1 MELEAACSG
10 PLPLQAL
17 TSFGSGA
24 ALPRGEGILRLA
36 PFASAVP
43 LQALTSFGSGAAL
56 PRGVVFGWVGHSS
69 GGAVCIELQAD
80 FFSRAQ
86 RHRARATLSA
96 MVMEQDSTAA
106 LRAEIRLLGN
116 LLGQTLVRQE
126 GEPLLELVEQVRAL
140 VKRVRSAEEDA
151 EIDTAPARAE
161 LLELLSKVDLKT
173 VIPLV
178 RAFTTYFYLANVA
191 EQTHRLD
198 LAAMRR
204 RQHHGLLSDTI
215 DRIIAEPVP
224 RELVQEVV
232 DRLEVRPV
240 FTAHPTEAS
249 RRSIR
254 TKIVRL
260 AELLEMRADPRL
272 SGSAMARTERQLA
285 ELIDL
290 IWQTDELRV
299 ERPKP
304 IDEART
310 VLDYFD
316 QIFSDV
322 APDLFDELEFQ
333 LERAGVTLGPD
344 ARPFHFGTWVGGDR
358 DGNPNV
364 TAATTL
370 AVLEAQHEH
379 ALRGL
384 IAAVEELSTVLSTSE
399 RLVDISDELR
409 RSLAADAELMPT
421 VHQRFSRLSA
431 GEAYRQKAAYI
442 HQRLIATRHRIADAA
457 LHQPG
462 LDYASADELLDELY
476 MMDRSLREARGELIA
491 DGILRRLIRRVAAFG
506 FQLATMDVREHSTK
520 HHATLADLYAR
531 LGESD
536 YADLDRSARLARLD
550 KELAG
555 RRPLAPLVTV
565 LEGESARTLD
575 TFHGVRQA
583 LDRFDEDVI
592 ESYIISETR
601 GADDVLAAVV
611 LAREAGL
618 IDLHS
623 GIARVGFVPLFE
635 TIDEVRSAGVLLDQM
650 LSSEAYRSIVRTR
663 GDIQEVML
671 GYSDS
676 SKHGGLTTSQW
687 ELYRASRELRDTAH
701 RHGVEL
707 RLFHGR
713 GGTVGRGG
721 GPTGEAI
728 MAQPWGTIDGRIKIT
743 EQGEVI
749 ADKYGLP
756 DLAAT
761 NLEVQLAATLE
772 ASLLHRKT
780 RQPEQ
785 VLGEW
790 DRVMDTVSGASYAK
804 YRELIETPGLVD
816 YFLTA
821 TPVEELG
828 AMNIG
833 SRPARRPGG
842 GNDNV
847 GLDGLRA
854 IPWVF
859 GWTQT
864 RQVVP
869 GWFGVGSGLATARA
883 AGRADAIEFMY
894 REWPFFRA
902 FISNVEMTLTKTDLT
917 VAEQYVGSLVDAEHQ
932 HVFETIRTEFELTV
946 SEVLQITGDAELLD
960 RYPVLKQTLA
970 IRDTYLDPIS
980 YLQVSLLERARAGGV
995 QDPDLRRALLL
1006 TVNGLAAG
1014 LRNTG

>member
-1 MELEAACSG
+1 MTSKVELRS
-10 PLPLQAL
+10 
-17 TSFGSGA
+17 
-24 ALPRGEGILRLA
+24 
-36 PFASAVP
+36 
-43 LQALTSFGSGAAL
+43 
-56 PRGVVFGWVGHSS
+56 
-69 GGAVCIELQAD
+69 
-80 FFSRAQ
+80 
-86 RHRARATLSA
+86 
-96 MVMEQDSTAA
+96 
-106 LRAEIRLLGN
+106 EIRLLGN
-116 LLGQTLVRQE
+116 LLGETLVRQE
-126 GEPLLELVEQVRAL
+126 GPALLELVEQVRAL
-140 VKRVRSAEEDA
+140 VKEVRSVEDGLGA
-151 EIDTAPARAE
+151 SPARTQ
-161 LLELLSKVDLKT
+161 LLGVLSDLDVKT
-173 VIPLV
+173 IISLV

-191 EQTHRLD
+191 EQTHRHD
-198 LAAMRR
+198 PEARRGQQGTLAETM
-204 RQHHGLLSDTI
+204 
-215 DRIIAEPVP
+215 DRVLADRADPTLI
-224 RELVQEVV
+224 QEVV
-232 DRLEVRPV
+232 DRLDVRPV
-240 FTAHPTEAS
+240 FTAHPTEAA

-260 AELLEMRADPRL
+260 AELLEERADPRI
-272 SGSAMARTERQLA
+272 GASALARTERHIA
-285 ELIDL
+285 EMIDL
-290 IWQTDELRV
+290 IWQTDELRR
-299 ERPKP
+299 ERPTP

-316 QIFSDV
+316 QIFRDV
-322 APDLFDELEFQ
+322 APDLLDELDFQ
-333 LERAGVTLGPD
+333 VGRGGAKVALD
-344 ARPFHFGTWVGGDR
+344 ARPLHFGTWVGGDR

-379 ALRGL
+379 ALREL
-384 IAAVEELSTVLSTSE
+384 VTAVEELSTELSPSQ
-399 RLVDISDELR
+399 RLIQISDELAD
-409 RSLAADAELMPT
+409 SLRADADLMPQI
-421 VHQRFSRLSA
+421 HQRFSRLSA
-431 GEAYRQKAAYI
+431 GEAYRQKCAYI
-442 HQRLIATRHRIADAA
+442 HQRLLNTRQRIADGAA
-457 LHQPG
+457 HQPG
-462 LDYASADELLDELY
+462 HDYLSAEELLAELELIH
-476 MMDRSLREARGELIA
+476 RSLVATRGDLIA
-491 DGILRRLIRRVAAFG
+491 DGLLRRLMRRVAAFR
-506 FQLATMDVREHSTK
+506 FHLATMDVREHSSK
-520 HHATLADLYAR
+520 HHSTLADLYAR
-531 LGESD
+531 LGEGGYPS
-536 YADLDRSARLARLD
+536 LDGEQRLARLD
-550 KELAG
+550 HELEG
-555 RRPLAPLVTV
+555 RRPLAPVVTV
-565 LEGESARTLD
+565 LDGESERTLE
-575 TFHGVRQA
+575 TFRGIRQA
-583 LDRFDEDVI
+583 QDRFGDTVI

-635 TIDEVRSAGVLLDQM
+635 TIDEVRNAGGLLDQ
-650 LSSEAYRSIVRTR
+650 LLASNSYRWVLKIR

-687 ELYRASRELRDTAH
+687 ELYRASRSLRDVAH
-701 RHGVEL
+701 SHGVEL

-756 DLAAT
+756 DLASS

-772 ASLLHRKT
+772 ASLLHRAS
-780 RQPEQ
+780 RQPDS
-785 VLGEW
+785 VLDGW
-790 DRVMDTVSGASYAK
+790 DVVMDAVSNAAYAR
-804 YRELIETPGLVD
+804 YRKLIEMPGLVD
-816 YFLTA
+816 YFLTS

-842 GNDNV
+842 GSDKV

-859 GWTQT
+859 GWTQS

-869 GWFGVGSGLATARA
+869 GWFGVGTGLAAARA
-883 AGRADAIEFMY
+883 GSDTETLAFMY
-894 REWPFFRA
+894 EEWPFFRA
-902 FISNVEMTLTKTDLT
+902 FISNVEMTLSKTDLT
-917 VAEQYVGSLVDAEHQ
+917 VAAHYVGSLVPDENR
-932 HVFETIRTEFELTV
+932 HVFDVIRTEFELTV
-946 SEVLQITGDAELLD
+946 AEVLRITGDAELLD

-970 IRDTYLDPIS
+970 IRDIYLDPIS
-980 YLQVSLLERARAGGV
+980 YLQVSLLERSRAGGD

>member
-1 MELEAACSG
+1 MADPTDSSTELRS
-10 PLPLQAL
+10 
-17 TSFGSGA
+17 
-24 ALPRGEGILRLA
+24 
-36 PFASAVP
+36 
-43 LQALTSFGSGAAL
+43 
-56 PRGVVFGWVGHSS
+56 
-69 GGAVCIELQAD
+69 
-80 FFSRAQ
+80 
-86 RHRARATLSA
+86 
-96 MVMEQDSTAA
+96 
-106 LRAEIRLLGN
+106 EIRLLGN

-126 GEPLLELVEQVRAL
+126 GSSLLELVERVRAL
-140 VKRVRSAEEDA
+140 VKQVRNAEEDG
-151 EIDTAPARAE
+151 DPTAPRTELIE
-161 LLELLSKVDLKT
+161 LLNGLDLKT
-173 VIPLV
+173 IISLV

-198 LAAMRR
+198 HEAARR
-204 RQHHGLLSDTI
+204 GQHHGLLAGTI
-215 DRIIAEPVP
+215 DRVMADPDALAVM
-224 RELVQEVV
+224 QEVV
-232 DRLEVRPV
+232 DRLDVRPV
-240 FTAHPTEAS
+240 FTAHPTEAA

-260 AELLEMRADPRL
+260 AELLEERADPRI
-272 SGSAMARTERQLA
+272 SSSALARTERYIA

-290 IWQTDELRV
+290 IWQTDELRR
-299 ERPKP
+299 ERPTP

-316 QIFSDV
+316 EIFRDV

-333 LERAGVTLGPD
+333 LERAGATMALE
-344 ARPFHFGTWVGGDR
+344 ARPLHFGTWVGGDR
-358 DGNPNV
+358 DGNPSV

-379 ALRGL
+379 ALREL
-384 IAAVEELSTVLSTSE
+384 IAAVEELSTELSSSE
-399 RLVDISDELR
+399 KLVAISDELAD
-409 RSLAADAELMPT
+409 SLHADADLMPQ
-421 VHQRFSRLSA
+421 VYQRFSRLSA
-431 GEAYRQKAAYI
+431 GEAYRQKCAYI
-442 HQRLIATRHRIADAA
+442 YQRLLNTRQRIGDGA

-462 LDYASADELLDELY
+462 YDYASSAELLGELAV
-476 MMDRSLREARGELIA
+476 MHRSLHQAKGVLIA
-491 DGILRRLIRRVAAFG
+491 EGMLKRLIRRVAAFG
-506 FQLATMDVREHSTK
+506 FHLATLDVREHSTK
-520 HHATLADLYAR
+520 HHAALAELYAL
-531 LGESD
+531 LGEDGYGSLDSD
-536 YADLDRSARLARLD
+536 ERLIRLD
-550 KELAG
+550 LELAG
-555 RRPLAPLVTV
+555 RRPLAPVVTV
-565 LEGESARTLD
+565 LEGEPERTLA
-575 TFHGVRQA
+575 TFHGIREA
-583 LDRFDEDVI
+583 LDRFGSTVI
-592 ESYIISETR
+592 ESYVISETR

-618 IDLHS
+618 VDLHS
-623 GIARVGFVPLFE
+623 GIARIGFVPLFE
-635 TIDEVRSAGVLLDQM
+635 TIDEVRKAGVLLDQA
-650 LSSEAYRSIVRTR
+650 LSSDAYRSVVAAR

-676 SKHGGLTTSQW
+676 SKHGGLATSQW
-687 ELYRASRELRDTAH
+687 ELYRASRELRDAAH

-756 DLAAT
+756 ELAAT

-772 ASLLHRKT
+772 ASLLHRSS
-780 RQPEQ
+780 RQPDS
-785 VLGEW
+785 VLDNW
-790 DRVMDTVSGASYAK
+790 DQVMDTLSEAAYRK
-804 YRELIETPGLVD
+804 YRSLIDTPGMVE
-816 YFLTA
+816 YFLTS

-842 GNDNV
+842 GADNV

-859 GWTQT
+859 GWTQS

-869 GWFGVGSGLATARA
+869 GWFGVGTGLAAARA
-883 AGRADAIEFMY
+883 AGGAEASASMY
-894 REWPFFRA
+894 REWSFFRA
-902 FISNVEMTLTKTDLT
+902 FISNVEMTLSKTDLT
-917 VAEQYVGSLVDAEHQ
+917 VAAHYVDSLVAPAHR
-932 HVFETIRTEFELTV
+932 HVFDLVKAEYDLTIAEILR
-946 SEVLQITGDAELLD
+946 ITGGDELLD
-960 RYPVLKQTLA
+960 RYPVLQRTLA

-980 YLQVSLLERARAGGV
+980 YLQVALLERARSGGE

>member
-1 MELEAACSG
+1 MATQSDSSAELRS
-10 PLPLQAL
+10 
-17 TSFGSGA
+17 
-24 ALPRGEGILRLA
+24 
-36 PFASAVP
+36 
-43 LQALTSFGSGAAL
+43 
-56 PRGVVFGWVGHSS
+56 
-69 GGAVCIELQAD
+69 
-80 FFSRAQ
+80 
-86 RHRARATLSA
+86 
-96 MVMEQDSTAA
+96 
-106 LRAEIRLLGN
+106 EIRLLGN

-126 GEPLLELVEQVRAL
+126 GAELLELVERVRAL
-140 VKRVRSAEEDA
+140 VKQVRNAEESGDPA
-151 EIDTAPARAE
+151 VARAE
-161 LLELLSKVDLKT
+161 LIEILSELDLKT
-173 VIPLV
+173 IIPLV

-198 LAAMRR
+198 HEAARR
-204 RQHHGLLSDTI
+204 GQHHGLLAGTI
-215 DRIIAEPVP
+215 DRVLADPAALEV
-224 RELVQEVV
+224 VQEVV
-232 DRLEVRPV
+232 DRLDVRPV
-240 FTAHPTEAS
+240 FTAHPTEAA

-260 AELLEMRADPRL
+260 AGLLEERADPRI
-272 SGSAMARTERQLA
+272 SESALARTERYVA

-290 IWQTDELRV
+290 IWQTDELRR
-299 ERPKP
+299 ERPTP

-316 QIFSDV
+316 EIFRDV

-333 LERAGVTLGPD
+333 LERTGATMALD
-344 ARPFHFGTWVGGDR
+344 ARPLHFGTWVGGDR
-358 DGNPNV
+358 DGNPSV

-379 ALRGL
+379 ALREL
-384 IAAVEELSTVLSTSE
+384 ITAVEELSTELSPSE
-399 RLVDISDELR
+399 RLVGISDELAE
-409 RSLAADAELMPT
+409 SLARDAALMPQ

-431 GEAYRQKAAYI
+431 GEAYRQKCAYI
-442 HQRLIATRHRIADAA
+442 YQRLHNTRQRISDGA

-462 LDYASADELLDELY
+462 RDYATAGELLDELAVMY
-476 MMDRSLREARGELIA
+476 RSLQQAKGSLIA
-491 DGILRRLIRRVAAFG
+491 EGMLKRLIRRVAAFG
-506 FQLATMDVREHSTK
+506 FHLATMDVREHATK
-520 HHATLADLYAR
+520 HHAALADLYAR
-531 LGESD
+531 LGED
-536 YADLDRSARLARLD
+536 GYSALTRHERLTRLD
-550 KELAG
+550 LELAG
-555 RRPLAPLVTV
+555 RRPLAPVVTV
-565 LEGESARTLD
+565 LEGEPERTLD
-575 TFHGVRQA
+575 TFHGIREA
-583 LDRFDEDVI
+583 LDRFGSTVI
-592 ESYIISETR
+592 ESYVISETR

-618 IDLHS
+618 VDLHS

-635 TIDEVRSAGVLLDQM
+635 TIDEVRNAGELLDQL
-650 LSSEAYRSIVRTR
+650 LSSAAYRSVVAAR

-687 ELYRASRELRDTAH
+687 ELYRASRALRDSAH

-756 DLAAT
+756 ELAAT
-761 NLEVQLAATLE
+761 NLEVQVAATLE
-772 ASLLHRKT
+772 ASLLHRSS
-780 RQPEQ
+780 RQPDA
-785 VLGEW
+785 VLDDW
-790 DRVMDTVSGASYAK
+790 DQVMDTVSDAAYQR
-804 YRELIETPGLVD
+804 YRELIETPGLVE
-816 YFLTA
+816 YFLTS

-842 GNDNV
+842 GDDNV

-859 GWTQT
+859 GWTQS

-869 GWFGVGSGLATARA
+869 GWFGVGYGLAAARS
-883 AGRADAIEFMY
+883 AGGADAAASMY
-894 REWPFFRA
+894 RGWPFFRA
-902 FISNVEMTLTKTDLT
+902 FISNVEMTLSKTDIT
-917 VAEQYVGSLVDAEHQ
+917 VAAHYVDSLVPAEHRNL
-932 HVFETIRTEFELTV
+932 FDIIKAEYDLTIA
-946 SEVLQITGDAELLD
+946 EVLRITGDTELLD
-960 RYPVLKQTLA
+960 RYPVLKRTLA

-980 YLQVSLLERARAGGV
+980 YLQVALLERARAGED

>member
-1 MELEAACSG
+1 MTTE
-10 PLPLQAL
+10 
-17 TSFGSGA
+17 
-24 ALPRGEGILRLA
+24 
-36 PFASAVP
+36 
-43 LQALTSFGSGAAL
+43 
-56 PRGVVFGWVGHSS
+56 HDSS
-69 GGAVCIELQAD
+69 
-80 FFSRAQ
+80 
-86 RHRARATLSA
+86 
-96 MVMEQDSTAA
+96 AA

-126 GEPLLELVEQVRAL
+126 GEGLLDLVEQVRAL
-140 VKRVRSAEEDA
+140 VKRVRRAEETG
-151 EIDTAPARAE
+151 DTAPCRAE
-161 LLELLSKVDLKT
+161 LLELLGGLDLKT
-173 VIPLV
+173 IISLV

-198 LAAMRR
+198 HYAMRR
-204 RQHHGLLSDTI
+204 SQHHGVLAGTI
-215 DRIIAEPVP
+215 DRVIAEPVP
-224 RELVQEVV
+224 GDLIQEVV
-232 DRLEVRPV
+232 DRLDVRPV
-240 FTAHPTEAS
+240 FTAHPTEAA

-254 TKIVRL
+254 SKIIKL
-260 AELLEMRADPRL
+260 AGLLEHRADPRL
-272 SGSAMARTERQLA
+272 SDSAMARTERQLA

-299 ERPKP
+299 ERPTP

-316 QIFSDV
+316 QIFRDV

-333 LERAGVTLGPD
+333 VGRAGAKLALD
-344 ARPFHFGTWVGGDR
+344 ARPLHFGTWVGGDR

-384 IAAVEELSTVLSTSE
+384 IAALEELSTELSTSE
-399 RLVDISDELR
+399 RLVAISDELR
-409 RSLAADAELMPT
+409 ASLEADAELMPA

-442 HQRLIATRHRIADAA
+442 HQRLVNTRLRIADAA
-457 LHQPG
+457 SHQPG
-462 LDYASADELLDELY
+462 LDYATADELLDELAV
-476 MMDRSLREARGELIA
+476 MDRSLRKARGELIA
-491 DGILRRLIRRVAAFG
+491 NGILRRLMRRVAVFG
-506 FQLATMDVREHSTK
+506 FRLATMDVREHSTK
-520 HHATLADLYAR
+520 HHTALADLYER
-531 LGESD
+531 LGEAD
-536 YADLDRSARLARLD
+536 YAELSRSARLARLD
-550 KELAG
+550 KELSG
-555 RRPLAPLVTV
+555 RRPLAPLLTV
-565 LEGESARTLD
+565 LEGESKRTLD
-575 TFHGVRQA
+575 TFHGIRTA
-583 LDRFDEDVI
+583 LDRFGDDVM
-592 ESYIISETR
+592 ESYVISETR

-623 GIARVGFVPLFE
+623 GIARIGFVPLFE

-650 LSSEAYRSIVRTR
+650 LSSSAYRSIVASR
-663 GDIQEVML
+663 GNIQEVML

-676 SKHGGLTTSQW
+676 SKHGGLATSQW
-687 ELYRASRELRDTAH
+687 ELYRASRELRDTTH

-749 ADKYGLP
+749 ADKYGLAE
-756 DLAAT
+756 LASI

-772 ASLLHRKT
+772 ASLLHRSS
-780 RQPEQ
+780 RQAPAT
-785 VLGEW
+785 LDEW
-790 DRVMDTVSGASYAK
+790 DRVMDAISRAAFTK
-804 YRELIETPGLVD
+804 YRDLIQTPGLVE
-816 YFLTA
+816 YFLTS

-842 GNDNV
+842 GSDNV
-847 GLDGLRA
+847 GLGGMRA

-859 GWTQT
+859 GWTQS

-869 GWFGVGSGLATARA
+869 GWFGVGSGLAAARQ
-883 AGRADAIEFMY
+883 AGVAGAIELMY
-894 REWPFFRA
+894 DEWPFFRA
-902 FISNVEMTLTKTDLT
+902 FISNVEMTLSKTDLT
-917 VAEQYVGSLVDAEHQ
+917 VAAQYVGSLVAPEHQ
-932 HVFETIRTEFELTV
+932 HLFDTVRKEFELTV
-946 SEVLQITGDAELLD
+946 SEVLRITGDAELLD
-960 RYPVLKQTLA
+960 RYPVLKRTLA

-980 YLQVSLLERARAGGV
+980 YLQVSLLERARSGDDK
-995 QDPDLRRALLL
+995 DPDLRRALLL

>member
-1 MELEAACSG
+1 MATQSDSSAELRS
-10 PLPLQAL
+10 
-17 TSFGSGA
+17 
-24 ALPRGEGILRLA
+24 
-36 PFASAVP
+36 
-43 LQALTSFGSGAAL
+43 
-56 PRGVVFGWVGHSS
+56 
-69 GGAVCIELQAD
+69 
-80 FFSRAQ
+80 
-86 RHRARATLSA
+86 
-96 MVMEQDSTAA
+96 
-106 LRAEIRLLGN
+106 EIRLLGN

-126 GEPLLELVEQVRAL
+126 GAALLELVERVRAL
-140 VKRVRSAEEDA
+140 VKQVRNAEESGNPA
-151 EIDTAPARAE
+151 AARSELIEILSE
-161 LLELLSKVDLKT
+161 LDLKT
-173 VIPLV
+173 IISLV

-198 LAAMRR
+198 HEAARR
-204 RQHHGLLSDTI
+204 GQHHGLLAGTI
-215 DRIIAEPVP
+215 DRVLTDPAALEV
-224 RELVQEVV
+224 VQEVV
-232 DRLEVRPV
+232 DRLDVRPV
-240 FTAHPTEAS
+240 FTAHPTEAA

-260 AELLEMRADPRL
+260 AGLLEERADPRI
-272 SGSAMARTERQLA
+272 SESALARTERYVA

-290 IWQTDELRV
+290 IWQTDELRR
-299 ERPKP
+299 ERPTP

-316 QIFSDV
+316 EIFRDV

-333 LERAGVTLGPD
+333 LERTGATMTLD
-344 ARPFHFGTWVGGDR
+344 ARPLHFGTWVGGDR
-358 DGNPNV
+358 DGNPSV

-379 ALRGL
+379 ALREL
-384 IAAVEELSTVLSTSE
+384 IAAVEELSTELSPSQ
-399 RLVDISDELR
+399 RLVGISDELAE
-409 RSLAADAELMPT
+409 SLVGDADLMPQ
-421 VHQRFSRLSA
+421 VYQRFSRLSA
-431 GEAYRQKAAYI
+431 GEAYRQKCAYI
-442 HQRLIATRHRIADAA
+442 YQRLQNTRQRIGDGA

-462 LDYASADELLDELY
+462 RDYAAAGELLDELAVMY
-476 MMDRSLREARGELIA
+476 RSLQQAKGSLIA
-491 DGILRRLIRRVAAFG
+491 EGMLKRLIRRVAAFG
-506 FQLATMDVREHSTK
+506 FHLATMDVREHSTK
-520 HHATLADLYAR
+520 HHAALADLYAR
-531 LGESD
+531 LGED
-536 YADLDRSARLARLD
+536 GYSALTGPERLTRLD
-550 KELAG
+550 LELAG
-555 RRPLAPLVTV
+555 RRPLAPVVTV
-565 LEGESARTLD
+565 LEGEPERTLD
-575 TFHGVRQA
+575 TFHGIREA
-583 LDRFDEDVI
+583 LDRFGSTVI
-592 ESYIISETR
+592 ESYVISETR

-618 IDLHS
+618 VDLHS

-635 TIDEVRSAGVLLDQM
+635 TIDEIRNAGEVLGQL
-650 LSSEAYRSIVRTR
+650 LSSAAYRSVVAAR

-687 ELYRASRELRDTAH
+687 ELYRASRALRDSAH

-756 DLAAT
+756 ELAAT
-761 NLEVQLAATLE
+761 NLEVQVAATLE
-772 ASLLHRKT
+772 ASLLHRSS
-780 RQPEQ
+780 RQPDA
-785 VLGEW
+785 VLDDW
-790 DRVMDTVSGASYAK
+790 DQVMDTVSDAAYHK
-804 YRELIETPGLVD
+804 YRELIETPGLVQ
-816 YFLTA
+816 YFLTS

-842 GNDNV
+842 GDDNV

-859 GWTQT
+859 GWTQS

-869 GWFGVGSGLATARA
+869 GWFGVGYGLAAARS
-883 AGRADAIEFMY
+883 AGGADAAASMY
-894 REWPFFRA
+894 RDWPFFRA
-902 FISNVEMTLTKTDLT
+902 FISNVEMTLSKTDIT
-917 VAEQYVGSLVDAEHQ
+917 VAAHYVDSLVPAEHR
-932 HVFETIRTEFELTV
+932 HLFDIIKAEYELTIA
-946 SEVLQITGDAELLD
+946 EVLRITGDAELLD

-980 YLQVSLLERARAGGV
+980 YLQVALLERARAGGD